1 MSWFSPRTVRGW
13 FVLIVL
19 GALIVSQLA
28 SVALLASQQTFLRSA
43 LHEAEAF
50 RRTAGIV
57 TLAKDA
63 DEKTRQTIED
73 TASGPSF
80 LVRFGSEPLVA
91 EGQRNARLSRALA
104 RGTDTEPEDVRV
116 AWEDAFQTFRF
127 EQFEEKV
134 DGRHTIIITGN
145 GPTVVPIEAVERIR
159 RMKRMKHPHLSEP
172 DVEEPPEPPEPPEAI
187 PPVPPIPPVVAVAPV
202 APGTGGPDWVFTAT
216 PPPAA
221 AVTRENA
228 PDRLDISVAMG
239 PALWL
244 NVSAL
249 PPAVPSM
256 MWPMILTGVLAVV
269 LVAFAA
275 VWAAGRVARPIAGLT
290 AAAERLGRG
299 DALFL
304 APEEGPQDV
313 RAAASAFNTMAARL
327 RRLIEDQ
334 RALLS
339 AVGHDL
345 RTPIASL
352 RIRTE
357 LIKDPELQG
366 RMLSSLSEMERLTE
380 AALAAARGGE
390 SGEPTRPVD
399 LPSLIEA
406 VCDDLADTGSPVTF
420 ATLPPARVEGRASEL
435 RRALRNLIENG
446 VRYGERARVSMTVGG
461 GFVEISVDDDGPG
474 IPDDKLSHVTKPFVR
489 LEESRSV
496 ETGGHGLGLTIARA
510 IVERHGGELVL
521 SNRAEGGLRATL
533 KLPAAK

>member
-1 MSWFSPRTVRGW
+1 MSWLSPRTVRGW

-28 SVALLASQQTFLRSA
+28 SLALLASQQTILRSA

-57 TLAKDA
+57 NLAKDA
-63 DEKTRQTIED
+63 DEKTRQSIEQ

-80 LVRFGSEPLVA
+80 LVRFASEPLVEA
-91 EGQRNARLSRALA
+91 EKRNVRLSKSLA
-104 RGTDTEPEDVRV
+104 RATRTDTDAVRV
-116 AWEDAFQTFRF
+116 AWEDASQVIRF
-127 EQFEEKV
+127 EQFEEKI
-134 DGRHTIIITGN
+134 DGRHTIIITGE

-159 RMKRMKHPHLSEP
+159 RFKMPKHAMTPHPSMP
-172 DVEEPPEPPEPPEAI
+172 SVPSMPPI
-187 PPVPPIPPVVAVAPV
+187 PPVPPIPPIAVAPA
-202 APGTGGPDWVFTAT
+202 APGQGGPDWVFAT
-216 PPPAA
+216 QAPVARPD
-221 AVTRENA
+221 NA

-239 PALWL
+239 PGLWL

-249 PPAVPSM
+249 PAAVPSV

-269 LVAFAA
+269 LVAVAA

-357 LIKDPELQG
+357 LVKDPELQA

-420 ATLPPARVEGRASEL
+420 ATLPAARVEGRASEL
-435 RRALRNLIENG
+435 RRALRNLIENA
-446 VRYGERARVSMTVGG
+446 VRYGERARVSLSVGDG
-461 GFVEISVDDDGPG
+461 AAEISVDDDGPG
-474 IPDDKLSHVTKPFVR
+474 IPDDKLGDVTKPFVR

-510 IVERHGGELVL
+510 IVERHGGELLL
-521 SNRAEGGLRATL
+521 SNRAERGLRATL
-533 KLPAAK
+533 KLPLAKA

>member
-57 TLAKDA
+57 MLAKEA

-80 LVRFGSEPLVA
+80 LVRFGSQPLVN

-145 GPTVVPIEAVERIR
+145 GPTVVPLEAVERMR
-159 RMKRMKHPHLSEP
+159 RLKMMKHPHAA
-172 DVEEPPEPPEPPEAI
+172 PEPPEPV
-187 PPVPPIPPVVAVAPV
+187 PPVPPVPPVVAVAPA

-216 PPPAA
+216 PPAA
-221 AVTRENA
+221 ATRENA

-256 MWPMILTGVLAVV
+256 MWPMILTSVLAVV
-269 LVAFAA
+269 LLEFAA

-420 ATLPPARVEGRASEL
+420 ATLPAARVEGRASEL

-461 GFVEISVDDDGPG
+461 GSVEISVDDDGPG
-474 IPDDKLSHVTKPFVR
+474 IPDDKLGDVTKPFVR
-489 LEESRSV
+489 LEESRSI

-521 SNRAEGGLRATL
+521 GNRAEGGLRATL
-533 KLPAAK
+533 KLSVAK

>member
-1 MSWFSPRTVRGW
+1 MSWLSPRTVRGW

-28 SVALLASQQTFLRSA
+28 SLALLASQQTILRSA

-57 TLAKDA
+57 NLAKDA
-63 DEKTRQTIED
+63 DEKTRQSIEQ

-80 LVRFGSEPLVA
+80 LVRFASEPLVEA
-91 EGQRNARLSRALA
+91 EKRNVRLSKSLA
-104 RGTDTEPEDVRV
+104 RATRTDSDAVRV
-116 AWEDAFQTFRF
+116 AWEDASQVIRF
-127 EQFEEKV
+127 EQFEEKI
-134 DGRHTIIITGN
+134 DGRHTIIITGE

-159 RMKRMKHPHLSEP
+159 RFKMPKHTAPAHPSIP
-172 DVEEPPEPPEPPEAI
+172 SMPPI
-187 PPVPPIPPVVAVAPV
+187 PPVPPIPPIAVAPA
-202 APGTGGPDWVFTAT
+202 APGQGGPDWVFAT
-216 PPPAA
+216 QAPVARPD
-221 AVTRENA
+221 NA
-228 PDRLDISVAMG
+228 PDRLDISVAMAPG
-239 PALWL
+239 LWL

-249 PPAVPSM
+249 PPAVPSV
-256 MWPMILTGVLAVV
+256 MWPMILTGVLAVL
-269 LVAFAA
+269 LVAVAA

-357 LIKDPELQG
+357 LVKDPELQG

-406 VCDDLADTGSPVTF
+406 VCDDLADTSSPVTF
-420 ATLPPARVEGRASEL
+420 ATLPAARVEGRASEL
-435 RRALRNLIENG
+435 RRALRNLIENA
-446 VRYGERARVSMTVGG
+446 VRYGERARVSMMVGEG
-461 GFVEISVDDDGPG
+461 SVEISVDDDGPG
-474 IPDDKLSHVTKPFVR
+474 IPEERLGDVTKPFVR

-510 IVERHGGELVL
+510 IVERHGGDLLL
-521 SNRAEGGLRATL
+521 SNRAERGLRATL
-533 KLPAAK
+533 KLPLAKA

>member
-1 MSWFSPRTVRGW
+1 
-13 FVLIVL
+13 
-19 GALIVSQLA
+19 
-28 SVALLASQQTFLRSA
+28 
-43 LHEAEAF
+43 
-50 RRTAGIV
+50 
-57 TLAKDA
+57 
-63 DEKTRQTIED
+63 
-73 TASGPSF
+73 
-80 LVRFGSEPLVA
+80 
-91 EGQRNARLSRALA
+91 
-104 RGTDTEPEDVRV
+104 
-116 AWEDAFQTFRF
+116 
-127 EQFEEKV
+127 
-134 DGRHTIIITGN
+134 
-145 GPTVVPIEAVERIR
+145 
-159 RMKRMKHPHLSEP
+159 
-172 DVEEPPEPPEPPEAI
+172 
-187 PPVPPIPPVVAVAPV
+187 
-202 APGTGGPDWVFTAT
+202 
-216 PPPAA
+216 
-221 AVTRENA
+221 
-228 PDRLDISVAMG
+228 MG

-269 LVAFAA
+269 LVAIAA

-420 ATLPPARVEGRASEL
+420 ATLPAARVEGRASEL

-446 VRYGERARVSMTVGG
+446 VRYGARARVSMMVGG
-461 GFVEISVDDDGPG
+461 GFVEISVDDDGAG
-474 IPDDKLSHVTKPFVR
+474 IPDDKLGDVTKPFVR

-510 IVERHGGELVL
+510 IVERHGGDLVL

-533 KLPAAK
+533 KLPVAK

>member
-1 MSWFSPRTVRGW
+1 MSWLSPRTVRGW

-57 TLAKDA
+57 SLAKDA
-63 DEKTRQTIED
+63 DEKTRQTIEE

-80 LVRFGSEPLVA
+80 LVRFGSAPLVA
-91 EGQRNARLSRALA
+91 EEQRNARLSRALA
-104 RGTDTEPEDVRV
+104 RSTDTDADDVRV

-127 EQFEEKV
+127 EQFEERV

-145 GPTVVPIEAVERIR
+145 GPTVVPIETVERMR
-159 RMKRMKHPHLSEP
+159 RLKMSKHPH
-172 DVEEPPEPPEPPEAI
+172 VMPPEPPEPV
-187 PPVPPIPPVVAVAPV
+187 PPVPPIPPVVAVAPA
-202 APGTGGPDWVFTAT
+202 APGTGGPDWVFAT
-216 PPPAA
+216 TPPAA
-221 AVTRENA
+221 AARENA

-420 ATLPPARVEGRASEL
+420 ATLPAARVEGRASEL

-446 VRYGERARVSMTVGG
+446 VRYGERARVSMATGD

-474 IPDDKLSHVTKPFVR
+474 IPDDKLNHVTKPFVR

-510 IVERHGGELVL
+510 IVERHGGDLML
-521 SNRAEGGLRATL
+521 RNRSEGGLRATL
-533 KLPAAK
+533 KLPLAKPT

>member
-1 MSWFSPRTVRGW
+1 MSWLSPRTVRGW

-19 GALIVSQLA
+19 GALFLSQLA
-28 SVALLASQQTFLRSA
+28 SLALLASQQTFLRSA

-50 RRTAGIV
+50 RRTAGLV
-57 TLAKDA
+57 SLAREA
-63 DEKTRQTIED
+63 NAETRRTIEE

-80 LVRFGSEPLVA
+80 LVRFAGEPLVEDA
-91 EGQRNARLSRALA
+91 KRNVGLSRALA
-104 RGTDTEPEDVRV
+104 RSVGSEPDDVRV
-116 AWEDAFQTFRF
+116 SWDNEVQAFSWKKF
-127 EQFEEKV
+127 EKRLKDHRTV
-134 DGRHTIIITGN
+134 VITGGARIAPLPHN
-145 GPTVVPIEAVERIR
+145 IERYTHTFTIPAVPPVAPVA
-159 RMKRMKHPHLSEP
+159 PVAPLAP
-172 DVEEPPEPPEPPEAI
+172 QPPEPPEPATPMAGIAI
-187 PPVPPIPPVVAVAPV
+187 PNWFVSAPIARADALNEAP
-202 APGTGGPDWVFTAT
+202 
-216 PPPAA
+216 
-221 AVTRENA
+221 E
-228 PDRLDISVAMG
+228 RLDISVEMA
-239 PALWL
+239 PQLWL

-256 MWPMILTGVLAVV
+256 MWPLILTGALAVV

-275 VWAAGRVARPIAGLT
+275 IWAAGRVARPIAGLT
-290 AAAERLGRG
+290 MAAERLGRG
-299 DALFL
+299 DALVL

-313 RAAASAFNTMAARL
+313 KAAASAFNTMATRL

-357 LIKDPELQG
+357 LVKDPELQS
-366 RMLSSLSEMERLTE
+366 RMLNSIGEMERLTE

-435 RRALRNLIENG
+435 RRALRNLIENA
-446 VRYGERARVSMTVGG
+446 VRYGHRAAVSMATVGS
-461 GFVEISVDDDGPG
+461 FVEINVDDDGPG
-474 IPDDKLSHVTKPFVR
+474 IPEHALTHVMKPFVR

-510 IVERHGGELVL
+510 IAERHGGELML
-521 SNRAEGGLRATL
+521 QNRAQGGLRATL
-533 KLPAAK
+533 RLPALKV

>member
-1 MSWFSPRTVRGW
+1 MSWLSPRTVRGW

-19 GALIVSQLA
+19 GPLIVSQLA
-28 SVALLASQQTFLRSA
+28 SLALLASQQTFLRSA

-57 TLAKDA
+57 QLAKDA
-63 DEKTRQTIED
+63 NETTRRTIEE

-80 LVRFGSEPLVA
+80 LVRFGREPLVA
-91 EGQRNARLSRALA
+91 ADERNVSLSAALA
-104 RGTDTEPEDVRV
+104 RSAGTEGESVRV
-116 AWEDAFQTFRF
+116 AWEDAARTFTF
-127 EQFEEKV
+127 EQFQESIN
-134 DGRHTIIITGN
+134 DRRTIIITGRA
-145 GPTVVPIEAVERIR
+145 PTSIEAVEQFR
-159 RMKRMKHPHLSEP
+159 RFHVPGQASPH
-172 DVEEPPEPPEPPEAI
+172 VEVPMPAVPAM
-187 PPVPPIPPVVAVAPV
+187 PPVPPVPPVQPIAIAPTLGSGDVLEWAFTAATPAVAGQRIDP
-202 APGTGGPDWVFTAT
+202 
-216 PPPAA
+216 
-221 AVTRENA
+221 

-239 PALWL
+239 PSLWL

-249 PPAVPSM
+249 PPAVPSA
-256 MWPMILTGVLAVV
+256 MWPLILTGLLAVV
-269 LVAFAA
+269 LVAIAA

-290 AAAERLGRG
+290 TAAERLGRG

-313 RAAASAFNTMAARL
+313 KAAAAAFNTMATRL

-357 LIKDPELQG
+357 LVKDPELQG
-366 RMLSSLSEMERLTE
+366 RMLNSLSEMERLTE

-390 SGEPTRPVD
+390 SGEATRPVD

-406 VCDDLADTGSPVTF
+406 VCDDLADTGNPVSF
-420 ATLPPARVEGRASEL
+420 STLPPARVEGRASEL
-435 RRALRNLIENG
+435 RRALRNLIENA
-446 VRYGERARVSMTVGG
+446 VRYGGTARVSLSLMRD
-461 GFVEISVDDDGPG
+461 EAAIAVDDDGPG

-489 LEESRSV
+489 LEESRST

-510 IVERHGGELVL
+510 IAERHGGELSL
-521 SNRAEGGLRATL
+521 ANRAGGGLRAEL
-533 KLPAAK
+533 KLPLARG

>member
-1 MSWFSPRTVRGW
+1 MSWLSPRTVRGW

-28 SVALLASQQTFLRSA
+28 SLALLASQQTFLRSA

-57 TLAKDA
+57 RLAKDA
-63 DEKTRQTIED
+63 DEKTRQTLEE

-91 EGQRNARLSRALA
+91 ASDRNVRLSKALA
-104 RGTDTEPEDVRV
+104 RNTGSDADAVRV
-116 AWEDAFQTFRF
+116 AWEDALRTFRF
-127 EQFEEKV
+127 EQFEEKI
-134 DGRHTIIITGN
+134 DGRHTIIITGD
-145 GPTVVPIEAVERIR
+145 GPTVVPLEAVERIR
-159 RMKRMKHPHLSEP
+159 RFKLPKAMKHNPVAPHQPMPSIP
-172 DVEEPPEPPEPPEAI
+172 SMPPI
-187 PPVPPIPPVVAVAPV
+187 PPVPPIPPIAVAPA
-202 APGTGGPDWVFTAT
+202 APGQGGPDWVFTA
-216 PPPAA
+216 AA
-221 AVTRENA
+221 PVAATTQNA

-239 PALWL
+239 PSLWL

-249 PPAVPSM
+249 PPAVPSV

-269 LVAFAA
+269 LVAIAA

-420 ATLPPARVEGRASEL
+420 ATLPAARVEGRASEL
-435 RRALRNLIENG
+435 RRALRNLIENA
-446 VRYGERARVSMTVGG
+446 VRYGLRARVSMTVASDS
-461 GFVEISVDDDGPG
+461 VSIDVDDDGPG
-474 IPDDKLSHVTKPFVR
+474 IPDDKLGDVTKPFVR

-510 IVERHGGELVL
+510 IVERHGGELLL

-533 KLPAAK
+533 KIPVV

>member
-1 MSWFSPRTVRGW
+1 MVRADRARRADRFAAGI
-13 FVLIVL
+13 L
-19 GALIVSQLA
+19 
-28 SVALLASQQTFLRSA
+28 ALLASQQTILRSA

-57 TLAKDA
+57 NLAKDA
-63 DEKTRQTIED
+63 DAKTRDSIEQ

-80 LVRFGSEPLVA
+80 LVRFASEPLVEA
-91 EGQRNARLSRALA
+91 EKRNVRLSKSLA
-104 RGTDTEPEDVRV
+104 RATRTETEAVRV
-116 AWEDAFQTFRF
+116 AWEDATQVIRF
-127 EQFEEKV
+127 EQFEEKI
-134 DGRHTIIITGN
+134 DGRHTIIITGE
-145 GPTVVPIEAVERIR
+145 GPTVVPMEAVERIR
-159 RMKRMKHPHLSEP
+159 RFKMPKHAAPAHPSIP
-172 DVEEPPEPPEPPEAI
+172 SIPSI
-187 PPVPPIPPVVAVAPV
+187 PPVPPIPPIAVAPV
-202 APGTGGPDWVFTAT
+202 APGQGGPDWVFAT
-216 PPPAA
+216 EAPVARPD
-221 AVTRENA
+221 NA

-239 PALWL
+239 PGLWL

-249 PPAVPSM
+249 PPAVPSV

-269 LVAFAA
+269 LVAIAA

-357 LIKDPELQG
+357 LVKDPELQG

-420 ATLPPARVEGRASEL
+420 ATLPAARVEGRASEL
-435 RRALRNLIENG
+435 RRALRNLIENA
-446 VRYGERARVSMTVGG
+446 VRYGERARVSMTVSSGTA
-461 GFVEISVDDDGPG
+461 EISVDDDGPG
-474 IPDDKLSHVTKPFVR
+474 IPDEKLGDVTKPFVR

-510 IVERHGGELVL
+510 IMERHGGELLL
-521 SNRAEGGLRATL
+521 SNRAERGLRATL
-533 KLPAAK
+533 KLPLAKAG

>member
-1 MSWFSPRTVRGW
+1 MSWLSPPTVRGW

-19 GALIVSQLA
+19 GALFLSQLA
-28 SVALLASQQTFLRSA
+28 SFALLASQQTFLRSA

-57 TLAKDA
+57 SLAREANAETRRTL
-63 DEKTRQTIED
+63 EE

-80 LVRFGSEPLVA
+80 VVRFASEPLVENA
-91 EGQRNARLSRALA
+91 KRNVGLSRALA
-104 RGTDTEPEDVRV
+104 RNVGSRPNDVRV
-116 AWEDAFQTFRF
+116 SWDNEVQTFSWKKF
-127 EQFEEKV
+127 EKKLK
-134 DGRHTIIITGN
+134 DHRTIVITGN
-145 GPTVVPIEAVERIR
+145 PRIAPLPENVERYTHRFTIPVVPPLAPTPPTPPQSATPTAGVPIPDWFFSVPIARG
-159 RMKRMKHPHLSEP
+159 EP
-172 DVEEPPEPPEPPEAI
+172 VKEPPE
-187 PPVPPIPPVVAVAPV
+187 
-202 APGTGGPDWVFTAT
+202 
-216 PPPAA
+216 
-221 AVTRENA
+221 
-228 PDRLDISVAMG
+228 RLDISVAMTPG
-239 PALWL
+239 LWL

-256 MWPMILTGVLAVV
+256 MWPMILTGALAVV
-269 LVAFAA
+269 LVAIAA
-275 VWAAGRVARPIAGLT
+275 IWAAGRVARPIAGLT
-290 AAAERLGRG
+290 MAAERLGRG
-299 DALFL
+299 DALVL

-313 RAAASAFNTMAARL
+313 KAAASAFNTMATRL

-345 RTPIASL
+345 RTPIATL

-357 LIKDPELQG
+357 LVKDSELQN
-366 RMLSSLSEMERLTE
+366 RMLNSIGEMERLTE

-420 ATLPPARVEGRASEL
+420 ATLPAARVEGRASEL
-435 RRALRNLIENG
+435 RRALRNLIENA
-446 VRYGERARVSMTVGG
+446 VRYGHRAAVSMIAGASS
-461 GFVEISVDDDGPG
+461 VEINVDDDGPG
-474 IPDDKLSHVTKPFVR
+474 IPEHALTHVMKPFVR

-510 IVERHGGELVL
+510 IAERHGGELVL
-521 SNRAEGGLRATL
+521 ANRAQGGLRATL
-533 KLPAAK
+533 KLPASRV